1 MKDTYIKDKKKQ
13 TTVTLSE
20 SLLKEAKDMGVNISQ
35 FSENGLR
42 EGLKKIK
49 EQQWLEENK
58 EAIAATN
65 REVEKR
71 GLLFEPIWM
80 QDDYHGSI

>member
-65 REVEKR
+65 TSFRAKNHKHIPTP
-71 GLLFEPIWM
+71 L
-80 QDDYHGSI
+80 

>member
-71 GLLFEPIWM
+71 GLSFEPIWM

>member
-65 REVEKR
+65 CEVEK
-71 GLLFEPIWM
+71 
-80 QDDYHGSI
+80 